1 MMFMTK
7 VLILI
12 SSMILLI
19 EKNNS
24 WSPYA
29 NIKQPSLLLQEKQA
43 LYFHQRQDSNQNRD
57 F

>member
-1 MMFMTK
+1 MTK

-29 NIKQPSLLLQEKQA
+29 NIKQPSLLLQEKQT